1 MLQNY
6 QKSQVCDTSPE
17 KLIVLLYDGAIAFAQ
32 QAQKA
37 LQQQDL
43 VLAGTKLLRA
53 RNIVSEL
60 RNSLDHTQGG
70 ELALNLDRLYLY
82 AHDEIL
88 RAAREGDPVILD
100 SVLEILTILKEG
112 WQEISQK
119 TDQKGQPEAPPPP
132 PSPAIYTPEPADYP
146 QRDRGGLSI
155 TA

>member
-6 QKSQVCDTSPE
+6 QKSQVFDTSPE
-17 KLIVLLYDGAIAFAQ
+17 KLIVLLYDGAMAFTL

-88 RAAREGDPVILD
+88 RAAREGNPAVLD
-100 SVLEILTILKEG
+100 SVLEVLTILKEG

-119 TDQKGQPEAPPPP
+119 SDQTGQTVA
-132 PSPAIYTPEPADYP
+132 PSPQPSNAIYAPGSAGHA
-146 QRDRGGLSI
+146 QRDRSGLSI